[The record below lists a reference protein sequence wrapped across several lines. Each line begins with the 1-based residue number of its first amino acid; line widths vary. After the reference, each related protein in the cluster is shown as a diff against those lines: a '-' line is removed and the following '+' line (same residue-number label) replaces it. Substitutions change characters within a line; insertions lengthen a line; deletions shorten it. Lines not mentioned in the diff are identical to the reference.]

1 MHYGEYAFS
10 KNDLPTIATKNGE
23 DIGQRNG
30 LSHYDI
36 IGLNKL
42 HPCSK
47 IIIIDILKL
56 WYYFL

>member
-56 WYYFL
+56 